1 MEFMNTLMYTKRLE
15 QMGVSRENAEA
26 FVTVNSEMIMNEV
39 ATKAD
44 LKLLE
49 TQIEIKLTKI
59 ENRFTEIDSKL
70 SQTKNQL
77 LIQLGSLIVVC
88 STAIASL
95 MTILK

>member
-1 MEFMNTLMYTKRLE
+1 
-15 QMGVSRENAEA
+15 MGVSRENAEA

-44 LKLLE
+44 LQVIRADLKLLE
-49 TQIEIKLTKI
+49 SRL
-59 ENRFTEIDSKL
+59 ENRFTEVDAKL
-70 SQTKNQL
+70 NQTKNQL
-77 LIQLGSLIVVC
+77 LIQLGSVIVVC